1 MVAVAKADKAARV
14 ARNEGRLARR
24 LVPAANSV
32 HASDDED
39 EDYEADTSAKI
50 QALFEPTKR

>member
-14 ARNEGRLARR
+14 ARNEGRQARR